1 LTDPTPGDDR
11 RLTAEEWSSL
21 DEDEEGEL
29 VAGVLEPEEMPDAVH
44 ELTVSFLIRTLGTWL
59 AGAGFVLGS
68 EVKLLVAPR
77 TGRKPDMSV
86 FLPGTTP
93 PPRRGLIRKPPYLV
107 VEVISP
113 SPRDE
118 RRDRVVKTAEYAA
131 FGVTYYW
138 LVDPALGTFEIFE
151 RNARDHRRR
160 LLSWSVREGGG
171 RDLRAHRPRTRVSR
185 LAPRR
190 GRSVGRALSF
200 EPGRLARRQTRPAH
214 ALSPKR
220 LR

>member
-1 LTDPTPGDDR
+1 MEVPSPGDYR
-11 RLTAEEWSSL
+11 RLSAEEWSSL

-44 ELTVSFLIRTLGTWL
+44 ELTVSFLIGTLRTWL

-68 EVKLLVAPR
+68 EVKLLLAPR

-86 FLPGTTP
+86 FLPGTQP
-93 PPRRGLIRKPPYLV
+93 PPRRGLIRNPPDLV

-118 RRDRVVKTAEYAA
+118 RRDRVEKMAEYAA
-131 FGVTYYW
+131 FGVTHYW

-151 RNARDHRRR
+151 RNAAGQYVKVVGATSGIIEAVPGCRGLVLDVDA
-160 LLSWSVREGGG
+160 LWAEL
-171 RDLRAHRPRTRVSR
+171 SR
-185 LAPRR
+185 L
-190 GRSVGRALSF
+190 
-200 EPGRLARRQTRPAH
+200 
-214 ALSPKR
+214 SPEAD
-220 LR
+220 